1 MTRQR
6 LDIVLD
12 DVPLHRGMV
21 PATRSRSKDAL
32 FEVKIILARLEL
44 QDDGVTE
51 LERVRIEAETLER
64 ELPSLNLSTALERAE
79 VLRRIASSLYERRI
93 RD

>member
-1 MTRQR
+1 MTQQR
-6 LDIVLD
+6 LDIVMD

-21 PATRSRSKDAL
+21 PAARSRSRDVL
-32 FEVKIILARLEL
+32 FEVNIILSRLEL

-51 LERVRIEAETLER
+51 LERIRAEAEVLER

-79 VLRRIASSLYERRI
+79 VLRRRASSLYERRI

>member
-1 MTRQR
+1 MTQKQ
-6 LDIVLD
+6 LDIVLGG
-12 DVPLHRGMV
+12 VPLHRGMV
-21 PATRSRSKDAL
+21 LAARSRSKDVL
-32 FEVKIILARLEL
+32 FEVNIILARLKL

-51 LERVRIEAETLER
+51 LERIRAEAEALER

-79 VLRRIASSLYERRI
+79 ALRRIASGLYERRI